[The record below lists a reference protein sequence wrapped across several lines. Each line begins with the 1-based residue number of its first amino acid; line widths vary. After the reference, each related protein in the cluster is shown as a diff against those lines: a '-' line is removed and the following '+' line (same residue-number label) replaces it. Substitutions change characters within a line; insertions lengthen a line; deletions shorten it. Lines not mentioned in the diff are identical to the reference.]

1 MRLVLKQRMFS
12 WFDSYD
18 VCDEYG
24 NAVFS
29 VKGRL
34 SWGHLLEIYNSAGCK
49 VGVLKE
55 KILKLLP
62 TFEIYINDS
71 YVGCIKK
78 EFTFFK
84 PKFDLDFCGW
94 NVSGDFFG
102 WDYSVYNGGVEI
114 MRVSKELLH
123 LTDTYVIDVFDD
135 NNALAGLLIA
145 LAIDAEK
152 CSNGG

>member
-1 MRLVLKQRMFS
+1 MQLRLKQRLFS

-18 VCDEYG
+18 VYDGYG
-24 NAVFS
+24 NTVFS

-34 SWGHLLEIYNSAGCK
+34 AWGHLLEIYDAAGNK

-55 KILKLLP
+55 KVLKFLP
-62 TFEIYINDS
+62 TFEIYIGGE
-71 YVGCIKK
+71 YRGCIKK

-84 PKFDLDFCGW
+84 PKFDIDFCGW
-94 NVSGDFFG
+94 TVDGDIFG
-102 WDYSVYNGGVEI
+102 WDYSVYSGGQEI

-123 LTDTYVIDVFDD
+123 LTDTYVIDVYDD
-135 NNALAGLLIA
+135 ANALAGLLIA

-152 CSNGG
+152 CSDGD

>member
-1 MRLVLKQRMFS
+1 MKLVLKQRLFS

-34 SWGHLLEIYNSAGCK
+34 AWGHLLEIYIG
-49 VGVLKE
+49 GE
-55 KILKLLP
+55 
-62 TFEIYINDS
+62 YM
-71 YVGCIKK
+71 GCIKK

-84 PKFDLDFCGW
+84 PKFHIDFCGW
-94 NVSGDFFG
+94 RVDGDIFG
-102 WDYSVYNGGVEI
+102 WDYSVYSGAEQI
-114 MRVSKELLH
+114 MYVSKELLH
-123 LTDTYVIDVFDD
+123 LTDTYVIDVYDD
-135 NNALAGLLIA
+135 SNALAGLLIA

-152 CSNGG
+152 CSDGN

>member
-1 MRLVLKQRMFS
+1 MKLVLKQRLFS

-24 NAVFS
+24 NTVFS

-34 SWGHLLEIYNSAGCK
+34 SWGHLLEIYDSIGNK

-55 KILKLLP
+55 KVLKFLP
-62 TFEIYINDS
+62 TFEIYIGGE
-71 YVGCIKK
+71 YMGCIKK

-84 PKFDLDFCGW
+84 PKFDMDFCGW
-94 NVSGDFFG
+94 RVDGDIFG
-102 WDYSVYNGGVEI
+102 WDYSVYSGAGEI

-123 LTDTYVIDVFDD
+123 LTDTYVIDVYDD
-135 NNALAGLLIA
+135 RNALAGLLIA

-152 CSNGG
+152 CSDGN

>member
-1 MRLVLKQRMFS
+1 MKLVLKQRLFS

-34 SWGHLLEIYNSAGCK
+34 AWGHLLEIYDNMGNK

-55 KILKLLP
+55 KVLKIL
-62 TFEIYINDS
+62 
-71 YVGCIKK
+71 KK

-84 PKFDLDFCGW
+84 PKFHIDFCGW
-94 NVSGDFFG
+94 RVDGDIFG
-102 WDYSVYNGGVEI
+102 WDYSVYSGAEQI
-114 MRVSKELLH
+114 MYVSKELLH
-123 LTDTYVIDVFDD
+123 LTDTYVIDVYDD
-135 NNALAGLLIA
+135 SNALAGLLIA

-152 CSNGG
+152 CSDGN